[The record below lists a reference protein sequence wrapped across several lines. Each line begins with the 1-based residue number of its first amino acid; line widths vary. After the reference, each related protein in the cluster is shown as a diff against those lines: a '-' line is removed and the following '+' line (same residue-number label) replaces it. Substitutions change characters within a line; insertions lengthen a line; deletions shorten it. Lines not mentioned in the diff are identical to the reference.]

1 MKGQKMAKR
10 KDKRKGISKMQRL
23 GGSIRQLSQ
32 PSEFRI
38 QPQSLPPEIM
48 KLLETLAPSSEQ
60 SVVLIQPAASETD
73 DDYQKLTDFVVTL
86 LADLGTGLWR
96 LRQKMVQPGT
106 AEPLDEMRRAFR
118 HLESTWDV
126 LIRAGVEIQD
136 HTGEDVPE
144 GGVYALRAIA
154 YEPTSGL
161 SREQVIETIKPS
173 IYFNKRMIQMGE
185 VVIGTPTP

>member
-1 MKGQKMAKR
+1 MAKR
-10 KDKRKGISKMQRL
+10 KEKRKGISKMQRL
-23 GGSIRQLSQ
+23 GGSIRQLAQ
-32 PSEFRI
+32 PPEFRI
-38 QPQSLPPEIM
+38 EPKRLPPEIM

-60 SVVLIQPAASETD
+60 SVVLIQPAVAAETD
-73 DDYQKLTDFVVTL
+73 EDYQKLMAFVVTL
-86 LADLGTGLWR
+86 LTDLGTGLWR

-118 HLESTWDV
+118 HLESTWNV
-126 LIRAGVEIQD
+126 LIQAGVEIQD

-154 YEPTSGL
+154 YEPTPGL

-173 IYFNKRMIQMGE
+173 IYFNKQLIQMGE
-185 VVIGTPTP
+185 VVIGTPAT